1 MSPLL
6 LTVQV
11 MRSSTSAS
19 EGQLRLICGAP
30 VTVTPVESLSLP
42 AELRAVSETVFAPDA
57 LKLVEYD
64 SSLPEPPSLSL
75 QT

>member
-1 MSPLL
+1 M

-11 MRSSTSAS
+11 MRSSTSAA
-19 EGQLRLICGAP
+19 EGQLILICGTP

-42 AELRAVSETVFAPDA
+42 AELRAVSETVFAPEV

-64 SSLPEPPSLSL
+64 ELLPEPPSLSL
-75 QT
+75 QA